1 MRNFSKSE
9 LLAYDQCQKRLWLQV
24 NKPQLV
30 SDAATPQS
38 TYVADNRLKAIAR
51 EIFDTNG
58 RGKTFDVKAKVFKK
72 VLAQTQR
79 AIKKTGRNLSRRR
92 SLFEAGFE
100 AEGAHVL
107 VDALLPVRGP
117 DDIPPRWEIVEVK
130 AASSVKDA
138 YLEDA
143 AIQYFVATNA
153 GLALNNIAIA
163 HIDSDWV
170 YDVNGCYDGLLI
182 QVDVTQEI
190 QDLVLFLPLWIKRA
204 QAVLDMPVAPVISTG
219 ERCNTPYPCGF
230 LAFCQS
236 AEPAI
241 SHPVKWLP
249 RVQTTA
255 LRAHLAKPKVKSMQD
270 VPDELLNAQQLR
282 VKQATLNGCTWRDAK
297 GAAKSLAAY
306 PVPCYFLDFETIG
319 DVVPRWIGTRAFQ
332 PIPFQFSLHRIGPR
346 GGLTHTAF
354 LDTTGKDPRLAF
366 AQALVQACGTSG
378 AVFAYNS
385 RFEAGC
391 IEDLIEYFASRRKLA
406 KALLNIYTRLVDL
419 EPIVRQHYYHPS
431 QQGSWSLKAV
441 LPALIPHLSYEALDG
456 VKSGMDAQ
464 VAYAEAAKPVTSKQR
479 ANLLQRQLLAYCKL
493 DTLALVEIWR
503 EFRKP
508 KARRIF
514 PKTII

>member
-1 MRNFSKSE
+1 MNLLSKSQ
-9 LLAYDQCQKRLWLQV
+9 LLAYRQCPKRLWLQV
-24 NKPQLV
+24 NEPQLLND
-30 SDAATPQS
+30 SPTTKS
-38 TYVADNRLKAIAR
+38 NHVAGNRLGEVAR
-51 EIFDTNG
+51 EILDTNG
-58 RGKTFDVKAKVFKK
+58 RGKIFDVMTNGMTK

-79 AIKKTGRNLSRRR
+79 AVESTGRVLSRRR

-100 AEGAHVL
+100 AEGASVL

-117 DDIPPRWEIVEVK
+117 DEIPPRWEIVEVK

-138 YLEDA
+138 YLEDT

-153 GLALNNIAIA
+153 GLDLNNIAIA

-170 YDVNGCYDGLLI
+170 YQVDGCYDGLLI

-190 QDLVLFLPLWIKRA
+190 QDLVLELPEWIKRA
-204 QAVLDMPVAPVISTG
+204 HAVLKSSKAPVIRTG
-219 ERCNTPYPCGF
+219 GHCNMPYPCGF

-236 AEPAI
+236 TEPAI

-282 VKQATLNGCTWRDAK
+282 VKQATLNGRTWRDAK
-297 GAAKSLAAY
+297 GAAKALAAH
-306 PVPCYFLDFETIG
+306 PLPCYFLDFETIG
-319 DVVPRWIGTRAFQ
+319 DAVPRWTGTRAFQ
-332 PIPFQFSLHRIGPR
+332 PIPFQFSLHRIGLR
-346 GGLTHTAF
+346 GGLTHIAF

-378 AVFAYNS
+378 TVFVYNAK
-385 RFEAGC
+385 FEAGR
-391 IEDLIEYFASRRKLA
+391 IEDLIKYFASRRKLA
-406 KALLNIYTRLVDL
+406 KALLNVYTRLADL
-419 EPIVRQHYYHPS
+419 EPIVRRHYYHPA

-441 LPALIPHLSYEALDG
+441 LPALLPRLSYQALDG
-456 VKSGMDAQ
+456 VQNGMDAQ
-464 VAYAEAAKPVTSKQR
+464 VAYVEAADPGTSKRR
-479 ANLLQRQLLAYCKL
+479 ANLLRRQLLTYCAL

-503 EFRKP
+503 KFRRP
-508 KARRIF
+508 KARRISS
-514 PKTII
+514 KTVT